1 MKTKKATTKQPSA
14 KQLTARR
21 KFAAAAKARAKSAQG
36 KRKNTTIIRAKKIE
50 HLDVSKVHSLGANPR
65 KRMPRKPNI
74 TSAFD
79 LEYIG
84 DADSAEREGVKG
96 WRLARRF
103 FPRQV
108 GHKTTSPTSTTL
120 LDLTTGSVWKK
131 RRKNPNNET
140 ARKLQSTLKKGGVTV
155 DDVTVLGTYAHV
167 RVNSKSAAE
176 KAARLLARATFETTI
191 KDPNQTAYGQWTVFA
206 RIRKANSKRRNA
218 PEFSSETPIEVSRHY
233 RSGGPGYETRR
244 TRIIKQGQ
252 RDLFAPDASIEDL
265 LGYLRKKNP
274 TAIAQVKRKLG
285 AKKFA
290 AASPSALKRE
300 LKAVLAAELKKRQGK
315 TAKKARRNPLHGSY
329 GWNTKK
335 TSQGYRWQVTGFTY
349 GVGTETLKQGIEST
363 RAKAVA
369 KAKAAVMPYRRAWAA
384 AQKKAN
390 PDATAQAKEQ
400 FKEFHGYAPGRSVDV
415 YIPESAPT
423 QGLSTLGEFYKFT
436 FEGGGDVRPAG
447 KVHLLRDLK
456 GRLHLGGT
464 KPGAVM
470 SNEPAGYIGT
480 IKKIEY
486 IAAKPHLGEP
496 NKIIWFH
503 RAGEEGGAQPKLFSD
518 GKGGLL
524 IKGGDYYITPE
535 GIRN

>member
-14 KQLTARR
+14 KQLAARR
-21 KFAAAAKARAKSAQG
+21 KFAAAAKARAKAAQG

-84 DADSAEREGVKG
+84 DADSAERDGVKG
-96 WRLARRF
+96 WRLARKF

-120 LDLTTGSVWKK
+120 LDLTTGTVWKK
-131 RRKNPNNET
+131 RRKNP
-140 ARKLQSTLKKGGVTV
+140 LKTINKTQEW
-155 DDVTVLGTYAHV
+155 
-167 RVNSKSAAE
+167 E
-176 KAARLLARATFETTI
+176 KAWTAYIKALADMDKPQKGANARAAAMRLAKTQNKI
-191 KDPNQTAYGQWTVFA
+191 QKLDPDFYERVILG
-206 RIRKANSKRRNA
+206 RNSKRRNA
-218 PEFSSETPIEVSRHY
+218 PAFSPETPIEVSHHY

-265 LGYLRKKNP
+265 LGYLRKSNP
-274 TAIAQVKRKLG
+274 TAISMVKRKLG
-285 AKKFA
+285 AQGFA
-290 AASPSALKRE
+290 KASPTVLKRE
-300 LKAVLAAELKKRQGK
+300 LKKVVTAELRKRA
-315 TAKKARRNPLHGSY
+315 AKKATRKATKPARRNP
-329 GWNTKK
+329 NA
-335 TSQGYRWQVTGFTY
+335 
-349 GVGTETLKQGIEST
+349 TE
-363 RAKAVA
+363 
-369 KAKAAVMPYRRAWAA
+369 
-384 AQKKAN
+384 
-390 PDATAQAKEQ
+390 QAKQQ
-400 FKEFHGYAPGRSVDV
+400 FKEFHGYAPGKSVQV
-415 YIPESAPT
+415 YVPESAPT
-423 QGLSTLGEFYKFT
+423 EGLSTLGEFYNFT

-447 KVHLLRDLK
+447 KVYLLRDLK

-464 KPGAVM
+464 QAGAVM
-470 SNEPAGYIGT
+470 TNEPAGLIGT
-480 IKKIEY
+480 IKRIEY
-486 IAAKPHLGEP
+486 IAAKPHLNEP

-503 RAGEEGGAQPKLFSD
+503 RAGEEGGAQPRLYSD

-524 IKGGDYYITPE
+524 VKGGDYYITPE